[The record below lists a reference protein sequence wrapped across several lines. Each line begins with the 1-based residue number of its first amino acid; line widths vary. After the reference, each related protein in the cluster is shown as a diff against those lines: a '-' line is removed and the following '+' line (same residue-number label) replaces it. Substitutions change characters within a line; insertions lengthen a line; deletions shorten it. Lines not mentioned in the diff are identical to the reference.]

1 METRSV
7 RLRRAFGE
15 ATAYVLELADSVDDS
30 GWGEPATDEWTVA
43 ELCVHTSRAASTITS
58 YASEPAERELSSAAE
73 YYVAV
78 LADPAIHGPVA
89 QRAKEQA
96 AGVDEPV
103 PVYLRRVFDEADRTL
118 ERTHSSAVLGT
129 RGGGITLEDYLPTRI
144 TELVVHAIDLADALG
159 VEPAVPETAMAV
171 TLETLAEVSM
181 HRPGTVTPAQVVRAL
196 TGRGTLAP
204 DTNVLG

>member
-7 RLRRAFGE
+7 RLRRAFSE
-15 ATAYVLELADSVDDS
+15 ATAYVLELADSVGEA
-30 GWGEPATDEWTVA
+30 GWGEPASDEWSVA
-43 ELCVHTSRAASTITS
+43 ELCVHTSRAASTITA
-58 YASEPAERELSSAAE
+58 YASEPAERELSSAAD

-78 LADPAIHGPVA
+78 LADPAIHASVA
-89 QRAKEQA
+89 ERTKEQA

-103 PVYLRRVFDEADRTL
+103 PDYLRRVFGEADRTL

-159 VEPAVPETAMAV
+159 VEPTVPDTAMAV
-171 TLETLAEVSM
+171 TLETLAEVCM
-181 HRPGTVTPAQVVRAL
+181 HRPGSITPDQVVRAL
-196 TGRGTLAP
+196 TGRGELAP
-204 DTNVLG
+204 GTNVLG